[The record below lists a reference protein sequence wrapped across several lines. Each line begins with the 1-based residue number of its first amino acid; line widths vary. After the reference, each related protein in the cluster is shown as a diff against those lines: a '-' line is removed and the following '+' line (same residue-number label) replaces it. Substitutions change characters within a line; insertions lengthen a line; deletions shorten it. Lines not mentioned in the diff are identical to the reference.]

1 MSRPL
6 RIEYP
11 GSLHHV
17 TSRGN
22 AKQNIFLDDRDREL
36 FLRLLGTCVERFSW
50 ILTAYVLMSNHF
62 HLVIQLTEETLSRG
76 MQWLNGDYSRK
87 FNRRHKRV
95 GHLLQGRPDIRLIEE
110 EIYGLEVLRYVVL
123 NPVRAGIVGRP
134 EEYAW
139 SSHRA
144 VLGEAPAPKWLA
156 VDDVLIQFG
165 SERRLARAAY
175 RDFTDAALGREM
187 NLWRDLVGQIY
198 LGSEDWTKS
207 VRARVDLRPRAD
219 AHPRQQRLIGH
230 PSMSQV
236 IRIVAEAF
244 QVDETRI
251 RLGRGGRARMAV
263 AWIAWHEGQLTAAE
277 IAAGLRL
284 ECSGYVRRLVERCEA
299 ELRKDPTMRDCIDRC
314 LSTIGR
320 KITSTAL
327 TL

>member
-6 RIEYP
+6 RLEYP

-17 TSRGN
+17 TCRGN
-22 AKQNIFLDDRDREL
+22 AQQNIFLDDVDREL
-36 FLRLLGTCVERFSW
+36 FLRLLGMCVERFSW

-76 MQWLNGDYSRK
+76 LHWLNGDYSQK

-110 EIYGLEVLRYVVL
+110 EAYGLEVLRYVVL
-123 NPVRAGIVGRP
+123 NPVRAGIVERP

-144 VLGEAPAPKWLA
+144 VLGQVQAPQWLA

-165 SERRLARAAY
+165 SERRLAQAAY
-175 RDFTDAALGREM
+175 QDFVNAAIGQEM
-187 NLWRDLVGQIY
+187 TLWRNLVGQIY
-198 LGSEDWTKS
+198 LGSEDWAKR
-207 VRARVDLRPRAD
+207 VRERVDLRPRAD
-219 AHPRQQRLIGH
+219 AHPRDQRLVGH
-230 PSMSQV
+230 PTMTEV
-236 IRIVAEAF
+236 IRVVADAF
-244 QVDETRI
+244 EVDETRI
-251 RLGRGGRARMAV
+251 RLGRGSRPRLAV

-327 TL
+327 TP